1 MIKQTARFITL
12 EGGEGVGKTTNVNFI
27 TAQLDA
33 AQIPWIKTREPGG
46 TPLAES
52 IRNLLLASNTDAPSD
67 LTELLLM
74 FAGRAQHLDQVIR
87 PALEKGMWVICDRFT
102 DASYA
107 YQGGGRGQSEMT
119 LELLENLVHSN
130 LQPDLTLLLD
140 MSVEKASQRV
150 DNRGQKRDR
159 FEQEQLAF
167 FQRVRDAYL
176 KRAHQHPLRF
186 RVVDASLS
194 LEAVQKQVKEYLQP
208 LINETVN
215 ETLAT
220 RSAP

>member
-1 MIKQTARFITL
+1 MTKACFITL

-33 AQIPWIKTREPGG
+33 ANIPWIKTREPGG
-46 TPLAES
+46 TPLAEA
-52 IRNLLLASNTDAPSD
+52 IRNLLLASEAETPCH

-87 PALEKGMWVICDRFT
+87 PALAQGIWVVCDRFT

-107 YQGGGRGQSEMT
+107 YQGGGRGQSEAT
-119 LELLENLVHSN
+119 LALLENLVHQD

-140 MSVEKASQRV
+140 MPVEAASKRV
-150 DNRGQKRDR
+150 DSRGQQRDR

-167 FQRVRDAYL
+167 FQRVREGYL
-176 KRAHQHPLRF
+176 NRAHQHPLRF

-194 LEAVQKQVKEYLQP
+194 LAQVKAQVLGYLQP
-208 LINETVN
+208 LLNDALT
-215 ETLAT
+215 AS
-220 RSAP
+220 SAP

>member
-1 MIKQTARFITL
+1 MTKRTACFITL

-33 AQIPWIKTREPGG
+33 AGIPWIKTREPGG

-52 IRNLLLASNTDAPSD
+52 IRNLLLASNEEAPCN
-67 LTELLLM
+67 LTELLMM

-87 PALEKGMWVICDRFT
+87 PALAKGIWVICDRFT

-107 YQGGGRGQSEMT
+107 YQGGGRGQSETT
-119 LELLENLVHSN
+119 LEQLEQLVHSD

-140 MSVEKASQRV
+140 MPVEAASQRV
-150 DNRGQKRDR
+150 DSRGVQRDR
-159 FEQEQLAF
+159 FEQEQLEF

-176 KRAHQHPLRF
+176 TRAHQYPLRF
-186 RVVDASLS
+186 RVVDASQS
-194 LEAVQKQVKEYLQP
+194 LAKVQEQVLDHLQP
-208 LINETVN
+208 LLNQV
-215 ETLAT
+215 
-220 RSAP
+220 APLGSKA